1 MQIYNLMFV
10 SCNAPKLYE
19 FQENRIVFI
28 IGVLFC
34 VIKYLAPQKVS
45 ELMSREESKHLFS
58 RLSTYG
64 FNHIWHLSWNN
75 TIVLD
80 MLSDFV

>member
-1 MQIYNLMFV
+1 MFV

-34 VIKYLAPQKVS
+34 VIKYLAPPKVS
-45 ELMSREESKHLFS
+45 ELMSCEESKNLFS
-58 RLSTYG
+58 QL
-64 FNHIWHLSWNN
+64 LMVL
-75 TIVLD
+75 TISGTSVEITNVLD

>member
-1 MQIYNLMFV
+1 MFV

-34 VIKYLAPQKVS
+34 VIKYLAPPKVN
-45 ELMSREESKHLFS
+45 ELMSHEDSKNLFS
-58 RLSTYG
+58 RLL
-64 FNHIWHLSWNN
+64 F
-75 TIVLD
+75 TIPGISVEIRH
-80 MLSDFV
+80 FF

>member
-1 MQIYNLMFV
+1 MFV

-45 ELMSREESKHLFS
+45 ELMSHEESKFFFAD
-58 RLSTYG
+58 YG
-64 FNHIWHLSWNN
+64 FNYGRNIGLGW
-75 TIVLD
+75 
-80 MLSDFV
+80 